1 MERCTT
7 SGKNR
12 TDRIALAARV
22 LLIVL
27 VVLIWESL
35 ARNNARIAFYTSFPS
50 EILTDLFVFTTSGE
64 LLRHVGITLSEAYLG
79 LLYGAL
85 LGVLLGILCG
95 QFPPFG
101 RILAPIVSA
110 VQGIPPLTHPPRY
123 ILWFGIGLKSNV
135 ILSALMVFFNVF
147 ISTYGGVRNID
158 QKLIEAAT
166 LLGGNK
172 RQILRHIVLP
182 ASMPWILSGVRIG
195 ASVCMVGAIIGEYIG
210 SSGGL
215 GWMVTYASSFFQIK
229 RAMACIIVL
238 LVIGLIVNFV
248 LERVERYLLRW
259 RAETNLGMRM
269 GRTTAVNNP

>member
-110 VQGIPPLTHPPRY
+110 VQGIPQLTLAPLY
-123 ILWFGIGLKSNV
+123 ILWFGIGLKSKV

-147 ISTYGGVRNID
+147 YIDIRGCPETSRSKTERGGD
-158 QKLIEAAT
+158 PPGGEQAADPAAH
-166 LLGGNK
+166 
-172 RQILRHIVLP
+172 RP
-182 ASMPWILSGVRIG
+182 AASMPGIPLGVRIG
-195 ASVCMVGAIIGEYIG
+195 ASVCNGGRHHRRVHRLLR
-210 SSGGL
+210 GL
-215 GWMVTYASSFFQIK
+215 GWMVTYASRSS
-229 RAMACIIVL
+229 R
-238 LVIGLIVNFV
+238 
-248 LERVERYLLRW
+248 
-259 RAETNLGMRM
+259 
-269 GRTTAVNNP
+269 